1 MIKVWDYKKEYELLR
16 DDILNAVDGVFKSG
30 ILIFGPNV
38 DEFEN
43 KFSSYHDTQYGI
55 GVGNCTDAITISLR
69 ALGVTE
75 DSEVITTSNT
85 AVPTVTGIVNA
96 GASVRFVDI
105 NDYSLIDVDKIEN
118 AINEKTKAII
128 PVHLYGQMCE
138 MDKIME
144 LANKYKLKVIEDCA
158 QSHGATYKGKKAG
171 SIGHVG
177 CFSFYPTK
185 IFGAY
190 GDGGFITTNDEK
202 IHDKIKRIRFLGME
216 KKKMSS
222 GHWNG
227 KYYAV
232 EHGANSRLDEVH
244 AAILL
249 KKLKYL
255 DEWIQ
260 RRRMI
265 AAKYEKEFKNTSL
278 EIPKEHPDNKHAYYI
293 YVVAHK
299 DRDNIMSEL
308 VKKDIHLNI
317 SYPWPIHIMDA
328 YNHFECGSCDCSR
341 KDSKIGN
348 CTSLPKTDLAAK
360 KIFSL
365 PMYPTLTDEEQ
376 NTVIKELKK
385 LI

>member
-16 DDILNAVDGVFKSG
+16 DDILDAVDSVFKSG

-38 DEFEN
+38 DEFEK
-43 KFSSYHDTQYGI
+43 KFSSYHDTQFGI
-55 GVGNCTDAITISLR
+55 GVGNCTDAITISLK
-69 ALGVTE
+69 ALGITTN
-75 DSEVITTSNT
+75 SEVITTSNT

-105 NDYSLIDVDKIEN
+105 NNYSLIDVNKIEN
-118 AINEKTKAII
+118 AINEKTKAIM

-144 LANKYKLKVIEDCA
+144 LANKYDLKVIEDCA

-190 GDGGFITTNDEK
+190 GDGGFITTNDEQV
-202 IHDKIKRIRFLGME
+202 HDKIKRIRFLGME

-232 EHGANSRLDEVH
+232 EHGMNSRLDEVH

-255 DEWIQ
+255 DEWIA
-260 RRRMI
+260 RRRVI
-265 AAKYEKEFKNTSL
+265 AAKYDKELKNTSL
-278 EIPKEHPDNKHAYYI
+278 EIPIEHPDNKHAYYI
-293 YVVAHK
+293 YVVKHEK
-299 DRDNIMSEL
+299 RDKIMSEL

-328 YNHFECGSCDCSR
+328 YKHFECGLCNCSR
-341 KDSKIGN
+341 KLSKVDDCN
-348 CTSLPKTDLAAK
+348 FLPKTEMSCK
-360 KIFSL
+360 KVFSL